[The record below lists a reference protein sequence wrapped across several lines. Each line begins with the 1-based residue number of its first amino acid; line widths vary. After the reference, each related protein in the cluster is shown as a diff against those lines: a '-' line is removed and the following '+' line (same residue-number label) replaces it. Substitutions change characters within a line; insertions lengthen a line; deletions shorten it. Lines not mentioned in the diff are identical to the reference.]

1 MTDNSMGKGLVPYE
15 FEGATVRVVEID
27 GEAHFV
33 GKDVAE
39 RLGYADPT
47 TAIRSHCRGVQK
59 LHPIPD
65 ALGRTQE
72 ARVLSEPDVLRL
84 IVKSNLPAA
93 ERFERWVFEEVLP
106 SIRKTG
112 GYRAASV
119 TADDLLANPKQLLAI
134 TQGYALQIED
144 MKRDMAVMQKD
155 VRALD
160 LLAGTEGSFGV
171 RQSAK
176 AVSMPERKFVQ
187 FVQQNRW
194 CFRQR
199 GSNQLLGYAD
209 KEKAGYLTHKVDTYT
224 KPDGTEAARES
235 VRFKMAGLVKLAQML
250 NVQLNIGEGE

>member
-1 MTDNSMGKGLVPYE
+1 MTDNSMGRGLVPYE

-39 RLGYADPT
+39 QLGYTNPNKAMNDHCKGVTKRHPLQ
-47 TAIRSHCRGVQK
+47 TAGGVQD
-59 LHPIPD
+59 L
-65 ALGRTQE
+65 
-72 ARVLSEPDVLRL
+72 RVLAEPDVLRL

-93 ERFERWVFEEVLP
+93 ERFERWVFEDVLP

-155 VRALD
+155 VKALD